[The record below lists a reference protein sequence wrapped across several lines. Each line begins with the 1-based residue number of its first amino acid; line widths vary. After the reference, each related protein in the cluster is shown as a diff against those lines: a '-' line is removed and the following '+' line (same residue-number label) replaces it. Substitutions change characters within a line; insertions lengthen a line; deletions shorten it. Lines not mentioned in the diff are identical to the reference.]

1 MKLYAKLLKR
11 YSIVQ
16 RFVFLLLLLSATFM
30 LVSGVTFLFYLNTNS
45 YYAEEEKNAQTFLKN
60 IDTISQTNDE
70 TINVFSRMKKQAN
83 AVSTYYQDLAELRK
97 VSSELSLLAF
107 KESEARKIERL
118 ANTLLEWTKTEAAQD
133 PYISGY
139 AEQFNILANVF
150 KNDPNPMN
158 ANSIKEVIDDI
169 TGKVI
174 DSALNTNRSFIS
186 DMETMDE
193 KLGLTYEALKENREM
208 IGKSDVKRE
217 ISMKEGENTVVILF
231 VSMAVVVLIIATLLV
246 SMKFFTADMK
256 KLTSYLQRTIH
267 NNDIDLTKA
276 IEYEKNSK
284 DEIDFIASSIDNIL
298 SNVKNSLTQTMEAS
312 KTNNKYGEEL
322 SDASNKLFASIET
335 QMKNID
341 MLNTLVRD
349 VGKNLDKSEQLAIQ
363 TTEDLED
370 NREVMDTFVDHLSK
384 MIDTVNNSSENQLEI
399 SVKMQQL
406 SSDANKIKDV
416 LSMISEI
423 AEQTNLLA
431 LNATIE
437 AARAG
442 EHGRGFAVVA
452 DEVRKLAERT
462 QKSLLDINSTM
473 NVITEGITNNS
484 ARITEISD
492 KIQEASN
499 DAVEL
504 VEYAKTSQ
512 EKVQASVQIS
522 SEVVHANTYIA
533 RRTKELIEDMQE
545 TISLSDNNKKLGND
559 LKAIAEGMSDVA
571 SKLDEEL
578 KRFRV

>member
-174 DSALNTNRSFIS
+174 DSALNTNRNFIS

-217 ISMKEGENTVVILF
+217 ISMKEGENTVVVLF
-231 VSMAVVVLIIATLLV
+231 ISMAVVVLIIATLLV

-341 MLNTLVRD
+341 MLNTLVQD